1 MSEFEKIFE
10 EGIYHPK
17 TAADTP
23 IEYYEDVKYLKG
35 ISRHFYIAA
44 LKWAKKIIY
53 NDAGTDDIIG
63 YVSPIKIIE
72 QEIAEVEREQK

>member
-1 MSEFEKIFE
+1 MSEFEKQFPQIE
-10 EGIYHPK
+10 QVSIITDDYEYWQGIRFG
-17 TAADTP
+17 
-23 IEYYEDVKYLKG
+23 YL
-35 ISRHFYIAA
+35 AA

-72 QEIAEVEREQK
+72 QEINDIEREQR